1 MPFVHQVGLIVQG
14 PLLSRGRRGTSRGV
28 AYGALTP
35 GDVVDFNC
43 IDTIAENLSRVDNGI
58 PVACVVWD
66 DEDERLVHELRQAIG
81 AAQIVSIQD
90 CTRTIPA
97 RDGLVPANNKYRQF
111 LGFLRGCE
119 TLAERGCT
127 LVAKVR
133 TDQSIDVPRLLTE
146 TENLCAEGFDIITPF
161 FDPQSPRSIND
172 FYLGGRLGAISEFC
186 STYLSSP
193 EKARSVHRDLY
204 CHLEKTAQQRASG
217 LKSERFQHHFL
228 RYRGW
233 EGVGIYSRQI
243 FESTIWRG
251 ELLKSHPEM
260 RFAGEVFGG
269 GGIGRLDFLR
279 SVLWEPLRKVAYRT
293 RDAYRRSVLRPKAR

>member
-1 MPFVHQVGLIVQG
+1 VPFVHQVGLIVQG
-14 PLLSRGRRGTSRGV
+14 PLRSRGRRGTSRNV
-28 AYGALTP
+28 AYDALTP
-35 GDVVDFNC
+35 ADIVDFNC
-43 IDTIAENLSRVDNGI
+43 IDTIGQNLSRVDHGI
-58 PVACVVWD
+58 P
-66 DEDERLVHELRQAIG
+66 E
-81 AAQIVSIQD
+81 
-90 CTRTIPA
+90 
-97 RDGLVPANNKYRQF
+97 RDGLVPVNNKYRQI

-146 TENLCAEGFDIITPF
+146 TENLCGEGFDIITPY
-161 FDPQSPRSIND
+161 FDTQRPRSIND
-172 FYLGGRLGAISEFC
+172 FYLGGQLDAISEFC

-204 CHLEKTAQQRASG
+204 CHLGKTAQQRASR
-217 LKSERFQHHFL
+217 LRSERFQHHFL

-251 ELLKSHPEM
+251 ELLNSHPEM

-279 SVLWEPLRKVAYRT
+279 SVLWDPLRKVAYRT
-293 RDAYRRSVLRPKAR
+293 RDAYRRSVLRPKGR